1 MSLRDF
7 LSAIVKSWYVIVL
20 LSCIGALA
28 GFLLAKNETP
38 MYEAEAQ
45 VFVSV
50 RGGDNSQELL
60 QGSNFI
66 SKQVKSYIELVHSPL
81 VLEPVLQDLGLDM
94 TSAQLASQ
102 VKAGSPLDTV
112 LINIKVTTKLPEQS
126 SDIANGVA
134 SSLATVVS
142 ELESRSDGQVP
153 VKVTPSQEAIAPN
166 SPVSPDIKQSTAF
179 GFILGLAI
187 SIVYIVLRLTLD
199 TRVREIEDVDDVS
212 TYSRV
217 GTIHFDQDAPVH
229 PLIIQDSPYTLRSE
243 AFRRL
248 RTNLQFLDV
257 EGGAQTITVTSAIPG
272 EGKSTTAMN
281 LAIAL
286 ADAGSRVIIVDADLR
301 RPTVGKIMALPEEV
315 GLTTVLIGK
324 ASIDD
329 VTQPWAHDNLSVMTC
344 GAIPPNPSELLGS
357 VAMTR
362 VIEELKEKYD
372 IVIFDTAPLVPVTD
386 GAVLAKLT
394 DGALLVV
401 GTGTVNKHQV
411 KEAID
416 ALEKVGARILGIV
429 ANRVPVSKNKKKDQY
444 GYYYGYTNRDFDGK
458 KERRK
463 GKKKHN
469 KELQQ
474 PLVVEEIKP
483 KVEKPKEP
491 QVLTPDPVVE
501 GHPWSGETVT
511 GAIPTVTA
519 KTATKAKEGK
529 SSEQQDFSSL
539 LKPRHAVTKD

>member
-1 MSLRDF
+1 MELRDYIKV
-7 LSAIVKSWYVIVL
+7 AKAGWVTIIVSILAFGVL
-20 LSCIGALA
+20 FGVYANSKDRIYSSNSQL
-28 GFLLAKNETP
+28 
-38 MYEAEAQ
+38 Y
-45 VFVSV
+45 VSV
-50 RGGDNSQELL
+50 IGNESPTDLL
-60 QGSNFI
+60 QGTNFTLRQVI
-66 SKQVKSYIELVHSPL
+66 SYAAVAKTPVVLDAVIDELGLSETSSSLLGRIDISTPTDTSIVSITVHDTSPDDAATIANEIANKLTEVVADIEARDDGTVPVRLTQVKEASPNAAPISPNVPRDIVLGAILGAILSY
-81 VLEPVLQDLGLDM
+81 G
-94 TSAQLASQ
+94 
-102 VKAGSPLDTV
+102 V
-112 LINIKVTTKLPEQS
+112 LILRKFFDLKVRTAN
-126 SDIANGVA
+126 DIDQYGIPMVG
-134 SSLATVVS
+134 SVV
-142 ELESRSDGQVP
+142 
-153 VKVTPSQEAIAPN
+153 
-166 SPVSPDIKQSTAF
+166 
-179 GFILGLAI
+179 
-187 SIVYIVLRLTLD
+187 
-199 TRVREIEDVDDVS
+199 
-212 TYSRV
+212 
-217 GTIHFDQDAPVH
+217 FDQGAPVH
-229 PLIIQDSPYTLRSE
+229 PLIIQDSPYTQRSE

-286 ADAGSRVIIVDADLR
+286 ADAGSRVVIVDADLR

-329 VTQPWAHDNLSVMTC
+329 VTQPWAHDNLSVITC

-362 VIEELKEKYD
+362 VIDELKEKYD

-401 GTGTVNKHQV
+401 GAGTVNKHQV

-429 ANRVPVSKNKKKDQY
+429 ANRVPVSKNKKNDQY
-444 GYYYGYTNRDFDGK
+444 GYYYGYTNRDFDDK

-491 QVLTPDPVVE
+491 QVLTPEPGIE
-501 GHPWSGETVT
+501 GHPWSGEPVT

-519 KTATKAKEGK
+519 KTATKTKEEK

-539 LKPRHAVTKD
+539 LSPRHAVTKD